1 MNWYKMAKYSAKLNQ
16 KPQSP
21 KPNKQP
27 YKLIKIMD
35 NEEQELSEK
44 LKQAYVEAFSK
55 DQAKILFL
63 KKYPELYD
71 FIGVGGDIE
80 VILDIDRI
88 NERKKTE
95 ENRKSR
101 YDEIVQDAW
110 WNK

>member
-1 MNWYKMAKYSAKLNQ
+1 MNWYKLAKSEQ
-16 KPQSP
+16 KSES
-21 KPNKQP
+21 KP
-27 YKLIKIMD
+27 YKLRRFMKGR
-35 NEEQELSEK
+35 ELEPTAE
-44 LKQAYVEAFSK
+44 LKDAYVEAFSK
-55 DQAKILFL
+55 DQARIKFL
-63 KKYPELYD
+63 KRFKYLYD
-71 FIGVGGDIE
+71 FVGSGGDIE